1 MYGNLNPLTELRQ
14 SAAALSR
21 LTLCAAKA
29 AELVWHGAGEGI
41 SPLCDLIGVVPCRTD
56 IEVEPSIVR
65 RGFGNNSKTQYGRL
79 HSSSEYAMHIR
90 NEFMCSF

>member
-21 LTLCAAKA
+21 LTLCDSQSRWFRTVRVKA
-29 AELVWHGAGEGI
+29 
-41 SPLCDLIGVVPCRTD
+41 LCDLIGVVPCCTD

-65 RGFGNNSKTQYGRL
+65 HVLVKIGKLGMGDFIHR
-79 HSSSEYAMHIR
+79 
-90 NEFMCSF
+90 